1 MCWGDRVLRWRPA
14 CPGRPQIRGRCTSA
28 CPRREV
34 PLNADPAAQQ
44 RLLELQALDTKLDQL
59 AHRRRTLPE
68 IAELD
73 ALAAEHGRLRDAEVA
88 TKAEVADLEEQQKRA
103 DADVDQVRQRKDRDQ
118 RRLDAGQV
126 SAARELE
133 QLQSEIASLNRRQAA
148 LEDIELEIMEK
159 LEDAQHR
166 VGELAAQRESVGR
179 NALAV
184 QRARDAA
191 WAEIDEQNAQAQK
204 QRDATAVEIPGDLLS
219 LYEKIR
225 STSGGIGAAALL
237 KRRCDGCHLELDPAA
252 LNQIRS
258 AAPHA
263 VVRCEECRRILVRT
277 DESGL

>member
-1 MCWGDRVLRWRPA
+1 
-14 CPGRPQIRGRCTSA
+14 
-28 CPRREV
+28 
-34 PLNADPAAQQ
+34 
-44 RLLELQALDTKLDQL
+44 
-59 AHRRRTLPE
+59 
-68 IAELD
+68 
-73 ALAAEHGRLRDAEVA
+73 VA

-133 QLQSEIASLNRRQAA
+133 QLQSEIGSLNRRQAA

-159 LEDAQHR
+159 LEDAQRR

-191 WAEIDEQNAQAQK
+191 WADIDEQVAQAQK
-204 QRDATAVEIPGDLLS
+204 QRDATAVELPGDLLS

-225 STSGGIGAAALL
+225 STSGGVGAAALR

-258 AAPHA
+258 AAPDA
-263 VVRCEECRRILVRT
+263 VVRCEECRRLLVRT

>member
-1 MCWGDRVLRWRPA
+1 M
-14 CPGRPQIRGRCTSA
+14 
-28 CPRREV
+28 
-34 PLNADPAAQQ
+34 
-44 RLLELQALDTKLDQL
+44 RLLDLQALDTKLDQL

-73 ALAAEHGRLRDAEVA
+73 ALAAEHSRLRDAEVA
-88 TKAEVADLEEQQKRA
+88 TKAEVADLEEQLKRA
-103 DADVDQVRQRKDRDQ
+103 EADVEQVRQRKDRDQ

-133 QLQSEIASLNRRQAA
+133 QLQSEIVSLTRRQAA

-159 LEDAQHR
+159 LEDAQRR
-166 VGELAAQRESVGR
+166 VEELATQRESVGR

-191 WAEIDEQNAQAQK
+191 WAEIDAEAAKALQE
-204 QRDATAVEIPGDLLS
+204 RDATARDIPADLLS

-225 STSGGIGAAALL
+225 ANSGGVGAAALR
-237 KRRCDGCHLELDPAA
+237 KRRCEGCHLELDPAA
-252 LNQIRS
+252 LNEIR
-258 AAPHA
+258 AASPDL
-263 VVRCEECRRILVRT
+263 VIRCEECRRILVRT

>member
-1 MCWGDRVLRWRPA
+1 M
-14 CPGRPQIRGRCTSA
+14 
-28 CPRREV
+28 
-34 PLNADPAAQQ
+34 
-44 RLLELQALDTKLDQL
+44 
-59 AHRRRTLPE
+59 
-68 IAELD
+68 
-73 ALAAEHGRLRDAEVA
+73 
-88 TKAEVADLEEQQKRA
+88 ADLEEQRQRA
-103 DADVDQVRQRKDRDQ
+103 DADVDQVRQRRDRDQ

-133 QLQSEIASLNRRQAA
+133 QLQSEIASLTRRQAA

-159 LEDAQHR
+159 LENAQR
-166 VGELAAQRESVGR
+166 QVGELATERESVGR

-191 WAEIDEQNAQAQK
+191 WAEIDEDVTEARK
-204 QRDATAVEIPGDLLS
+204 QRDVMAEEIPGDLLA

-225 STSGGIGAAALL
+225 SSSGGVGAAALR

-258 AAPHA
+258 AAA
-263 VVRCEECRRILVRT
+263 ETVIRCEECRRILVRI

>member
-1 MCWGDRVLRWRPA
+1 
-14 CPGRPQIRGRCTSA
+14 
-28 CPRREV
+28 
-34 PLNADPAAQQ
+34 
-44 RLLELQALDTKLDQL
+44 
-59 AHRRRTLPE
+59 
-68 IAELD
+68 
-73 ALAAEHGRLRDAEVA
+73 VA

-133 QLQSEIASLNRRQAA
+133 QLQSEIGSLNRRQAA

-159 LEDAQHR
+159 LEDAQRR

-191 WAEIDEQNAQAQK
+191 WADIDEQVAQAQK
-204 QRDATAVEIPGDLLS
+204 QRDATVVELPGDLLS

-225 STSGGIGAAALL
+225 STSGGVGAAALR

-258 AAPHA
+258 AAPDA
-263 VVRCEECRRILVRT
+263 VVRCEECRRLLVRT

>member
-1 MCWGDRVLRWRPA
+1 
-14 CPGRPQIRGRCTSA
+14 
-28 CPRREV
+28 
-34 PLNADPAAQQ
+34 
-44 RLLELQALDTKLDQL
+44 
-59 AHRRRTLPE
+59 
-68 IAELD
+68 
-73 ALAAEHGRLRDAEVA
+73 VA

-159 LEDAQHR
+159 LEDAQRR
-166 VGELAAQRESVGR
+166 VGDLAAQRESVGR

-191 WAEIDEQNAQAQK
+191 WAEIDEQNGQAQK

-225 STSGGIGAAALL
+225 STSGGVGAAALL

-258 AAPHA
+258 AAPDA

>member
-1 MCWGDRVLRWRPA
+1 
-14 CPGRPQIRGRCTSA
+14 
-28 CPRREV
+28 
-34 PLNADPAAQQ
+34 
-44 RLLELQALDTKLDQL
+44 L

-73 ALAAEHGRLRDAEVA
+73 ALAAEHSRLRDTEVA

-133 QLQSEIASLNRRQAA
+133 QLQSEIGSLTRRQAA

-159 LEDAQHR
+159 LEDAQRR
-166 VGELAAQRESVGR
+166 VDELAANRESVGR

-191 WAEIDEQNAQAQK
+191 WAEIDGEATATQQ
-204 QRDATAVEIPGDLLS
+204 QRDAAAAEIPADLLS

-225 STSGGIGAAALL
+225 ANSGGVGAAVLR
-237 KRRCDGCHLELDPAA
+237 KRRCEGCHLELDPAS

-258 AAPHA
+258 AAPET

>member
-1 MCWGDRVLRWRPA
+1 M
-14 CPGRPQIRGRCTSA
+14 
-28 CPRREV
+28 
-34 PLNADPAAQQ
+34 
-44 RLLELQALDTKLDQL
+44 
-59 AHRRRTLPE
+59 
-68 IAELD
+68 
-73 ALAAEHGRLRDAEVA
+73 
-88 TKAEVADLEEQQKRA
+88 ADLEQQQKRA

-133 QLQSEIASLNRRQAA
+133 QLQSEIASLTRRQEA
-148 LEDIELEIMEK
+148 LEDIDLEIMEK
-159 LEDAQHR
+159 LEDAQRR
-166 VGELAAQRESVGR
+166 VEALAAQRESVGR

-191 WAEIDEQNAQAQK
+191 LAEIDAEATSTQQ
-204 QRDATAVEIPGDLLS
+204 QRDVAAAEIPADLLS

-225 STSGGIGAAALL
+225 ANSSGVGAAALR
-237 KRRCDGCHLELDPAA
+237 KRRCEGCHLELDPAA

-258 AAPHA
+258 AAPES